1 MDKTKIEA
9 LFIYDEDIE
18 KIDKTVTDEELQAE
32 KVLYYYPNE
41 THDMSK
47 VAHASAM
54 EGISVFIKQFSKSHL
69 DHIVTTTN
77 LMVIEKWYKRVFITI
92 VAKNT
97 CKNNNMENLVCKL
110 LHHILKNFISI
121 FTLLHGHIRSFLK
134 YKKYRTSENINK
146 KKILQNI
153 LDDYVFTYINAI
165 NNETLSIYNELQSFY
180 MFPVEN
186 HIYIT
191 VQNLISSLVLTHKRI
206 KHGALFYEGY
216 FIYSSLPLEEI
227 KVIYNYLVSYN
238 GIVNNLKLNQP
249 PFKKIASSAATNTNG
264 GLSSF
269 GRCNSVEDKNGFLLG
284 IKKSSVFMPVITLA
298 KKKKYKL
305 VAFIF
310 KGILIILLIKGSTIK
325 DEDFDIIIDIQNK
338 WKNENKSNIFNLNRL
353 NDHLQL
359 QFKKY
364 INRDDAIKYFY
375 YNKINNSVRASN
387 NNKKFTPE
395 ELLLVSHIHHLFD
408 TFETK
413 QNKFKSNKIKKS
425 KSEEIEKETD
435 TENKNK
441 ETELFIAQ
449 NSSQNSD
456 DKNYNGLGENAKTIE
471 ADQNSEAGTKPKD
484 SAKDKDGLIEQD
496 KNNKSEKSE
505 SNWEKATNFLE
516 NKIKNPN
523 ILTTKAETETEK
535 NPQPVTNN
543 FISIIEK
550 EETPNNLKT
559 NETITENSQNNN
571 SIQNKKCEKKKI
583 KLVFNPELNKKIF
596 YDVNYD
602 LKIKKYFFKEA
613 NSPWI
618 FGKREMKREIFMFLD
633 DNKMSLTKAQNCADQ
648 IMNNNFSN
656 IYI

>member
-9 LFIYDEDIE
+9 FFIYDEDIE
-18 KIDKTVTDEELQAE
+18 KIDKSVTDEELQAE

-54 EGISVFIKQFSKSHL
+54 EGISAFIKQFSKSHL
-69 DHIVTTTN
+69 DHIITTTN
-77 LMVIEKWYKRVFITI
+77 LMVIERWYKRVFITI

-191 VQNLISSLVLTHKRI
+191 VQNLISSLSLTHKRI

-238 GIVNNLKLNQP
+238 GIVNNLKLSQH

-269 GRCNSVEDKNGFLLG
+269 GRCNTVEDQNGFLLG
-284 IKKSSVFMPVITLA
+284 IKKSSVFMPVITLTG
-298 KKKKYKL
+298 KKKYKL

-310 KGILIILLIKGSTIK
+310 KGILIILLIKGSAIK
-325 DEDFDIIIDIQNK
+325 DEDFDIVIDIQNK

-364 INRDDAIKYFY
+364 MNKDDAIKYFY
-375 YNKINNSVRASN
+375 YNKINNSVKASN
-387 NNKKFTPE
+387 NNKKITPE
-395 ELLLVSHIHHLFD
+395 ELLLVSHVHHLFD

-413 QNKFKSNKIKKS
+413 QNKIKPNKIKKS
-425 KSEEIEKETD
+425 KIEEIEKESE
-435 TENKNK
+435 TENKHK
-441 ETELFIAQ
+441 ETELFVAQ
-449 NSSQNSD
+449 SSDNKID
-456 DKNYNGLGENAKTIE
+456 NTLDENAKTTE
-471 ADQNSEAGTKPKD
+471 VDQKSETGATTKD
-484 SAKDKDGLIEQD
+484 SAKEKDEPIEQN
-496 KNNKSEKSE
+496 KNKQPEQTEN
-505 SNWEKATNFLE
+505 NWNKATNLFE
-516 NKIKNPN
+516 KKSSN
-523 ILTTKAETETEK
+523 IITTETES
-535 NPQPVTNN
+535 NTQPVTNN
-543 FISIIEK
+543 STSIIEK
-550 EETPNNLKT
+550 EEVKNNTKT
-559 NETITENSQNNN
+559 NETITEYSQNNN
-571 SIQNKKCEKKKI
+571 TIQNKKQEKKKI

-596 YDVNYD
+596 DDVNYD

-613 NSPWI
+613 NSPWL

-633 DNKMSLTKAQNCADQ
+633 DNKMSLTKAQNSADQ
-648 IMNNNFSN
+648 IINNNFSN

>member
-18 KIDKTVTDEELQAE
+18 KIDKSVTDEELQAE

-54 EGISVFIKQFSKSHL
+54 EGISAFIKQFSKSHL
-69 DHIVTTTN
+69 DHIITTTN
-77 LMVIEKWYKRVFITI
+77 LMVIERWYKRVFITI

-121 FTLLHGHIRSFLK
+121 FTLLHGHIRTFLK

-146 KKILQNI
+146 KKLLQNI

-165 NNETLSIYNELQSFY
+165 NNETLSIYNEIQSFY

-191 VQNLISSLVLTHKRI
+191 VQNLISSLSLTHKRI

-238 GIVNNLKLNQP
+238 GIVNNLKLDQH

-269 GRCNSVEDKNGFLLG
+269 GRCNSVEDQNGFLLG
-284 IKKSSVFMPVITLA
+284 IKKSSVFMPVITLTG
-298 KKKKYKL
+298 KKKYKL

-310 KGILIILLIKGSTIK
+310 KGILIILLIKGSAIK
-325 DEDFDIIIDIQNK
+325 DEDFDIVIDIQNK
-338 WKNENKSNIFNLNRL
+338 WKNESKSNIFNLNRL

-364 INRDDAIKYFY
+364 MNRDDAIKYFY
-375 YNKINNSVRASN
+375 YNKINNSVKASN
-387 NNKKFTPE
+387 NNKKITPE
-395 ELLLVSHIHHLFD
+395 ELLLVSHVHHLFD

-413 QNKFKSNKIKKS
+413 QNQIKPNKIKKS
-425 KSEEIEKETD
+425 KTEEIEKES
-435 TENKNK
+435 
-441 ETELFIAQ
+441 ETELFVAQ
-449 NSSQNSD
+449 SSD
-456 DKNYNGLGENAKTIE
+456 DKIDNALGENEKTAE
-471 ADQNSEAGTKPKD
+471 ADQKSETGTKPKD
-484 SAKDKDGLIEQD
+484 PAKEKGEPMEQD
-496 KNNKSEKSE
+496 KNKQPEKYE
-505 SNWEKATNFLE
+505 SNSNKATNL
-516 NKIKNPN
+516 
-523 ILTTKAETETEK
+523 LEK
-535 NPQPVTNN
+535 NGSNIITTEAESNAQPVTNN
-543 FISIIEK
+543 STSIIEK
-550 EETPNNLKT
+550 EEAKDNTKT
-559 NETITENSQNNN
+559 NEPITEYS
-571 SIQNKKCEKKKI
+571 QNKKPEKKKV

-596 YDVNYD
+596 DDVNYD

-613 NSPWI
+613 NSPWL

-633 DNKMSLTKAQNCADQ
+633 DNKMSLTKAQNSADQ
-648 IMNNNFSN
+648 IINNNFSN